1 MSYDFRHIMWK
12 KDNPTNN
19 LVMTVSEDNSETKKK
34 KKKAIKNPTPFWRET
49 GTLVSY

>member
-34 KKKAIKNPTPFWRET
+34 KRQSK
-49 GTLVSY
+49 TLHPSGEKLAP